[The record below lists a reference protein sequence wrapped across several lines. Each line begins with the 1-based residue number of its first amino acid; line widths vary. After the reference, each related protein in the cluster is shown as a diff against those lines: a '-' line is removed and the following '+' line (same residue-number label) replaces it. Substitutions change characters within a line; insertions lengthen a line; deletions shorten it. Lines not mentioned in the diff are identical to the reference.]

1 MKRIIIVSAV
11 LVVVA
16 LVLKWYVIAII
27 IAVIAGLK
35 IVSKNIDRRTLHR
48 IYTGLRAIGLDAQKV
63 ERGRPEEHIGEDWK
77 GKSQGLIEIQGSPIR
92 WVNVLKEETSGTGPN
107 NPGSVDYHKVYL
119 IPHPS
124 MGLQKLELKSVR
136 VKSVPVVGRV
146 VDLKWKGNFEGN
158 KISQFSQDISLS
170 QTLIRLKEDIEVHSH
185 PDHGCWSLLSSRSS
199 TGIFPWV
206 LFARPAPSR
215 IQWDCYETI
224 ARYLLESSGK

>member
-1 MKRIIIVSAV
+1 MSDIIVTIVIV
-11 LVVVA
+11 LVVSM
-16 LVLKWYVIAII
+16 II
-27 IAVIAGLK
+27 LSIIL
-35 IVSKNIDRRTLHR
+35 SKYFDRITLHR

-63 ERGRPEEHIGEDWK
+63 ERGRPEEHIGEEWK

-92 WVNVLKEETSGTGPN
+92 WVNVLKEETSGTGPY

-136 VKSVPVVGRV
+136 VKSVPVVGQV
-146 VDLKWKGNFEGN
+146 VDLQWKGNFEGN
-158 KISQFSQDISLS
+158 RINRLSQDISLS

-199 TGIFPWV
+199 TGIFPWI

-224 ARYLLESSGK
+224 AHHLLDSGEE